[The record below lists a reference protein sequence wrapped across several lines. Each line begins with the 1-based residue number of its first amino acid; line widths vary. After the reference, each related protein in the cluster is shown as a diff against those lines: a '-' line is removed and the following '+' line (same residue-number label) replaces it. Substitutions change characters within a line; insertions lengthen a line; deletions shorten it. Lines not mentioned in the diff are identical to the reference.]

1 MGICYASH
9 NDSASQPHKTAERGV
24 QQNPSERRI
33 PVRSNCDSK
42 DWTKKRKGIS
52 PQKERLSAVGK
63 SYFSSNTPTS
73 PSARSRQA
81 SPVVRGRA
89 ASLSPPPPPPGPAP
103 AFAYDAG
110 RRGTDSTLS
119 NRLPRASLSQPCGPL
134 DRPASENSL
143 KNGRGTPDLPDV
155 LKYDGYPSVMEAPP
169 AAEQVGE
176 PISNLADPD
185 VCASL
190 YGRSGKLASRPV
202 TQSHMHTRVSMALGK
217 SKSKPAPLRFEM
229 KPRAVGFNNVFGSNG
244 AREARERAADQEEV
258 PEGFIDSDD
267 KRDSG
272 IGLREEAAESLTQND
287 DHPQAKS
294 RIIIHEKPAIGRRNS
309 SSCSSANGHS
319 RQSRSHPSRSR
330 SPTQSRSR
338 SASRTKSERRQTERL
353 RARSRSNSR
362 SQSRK
367 RRRSRSS
374 DGQKHRHWDRV
385 RDRSDSRSR
394 RRRRSGQYYV
404 PDRHRSMRHLR
415 SPSRSNDSRNASRS
429 KNPRSI
435 SLQAGKVL
443 IQERTV
449 ERDVKEGWTPI
460 APADPI
466 KPRKLKTGRADEEKG
481 RHLSSNKRRS
491 PRTTERRQ
499 SKASSESMDVVEDE
513 PHELGTSES
522 LDEDDPSAM
531 EGQVEEGTGEMFL
544 EASGSATP
552 EQACPVMLPDV
563 ITPVESELETDVE
576 EQAYSETDGPDVEE
590 QVYLET
596 DGPALSC
603 VGADDPVEEIVMPA
617 ETQPATQAPSLVS
630 ETLDIPEGTEE
641 WSLSDGGLVE
651 DDYRGLDV
659 VEEVGYVPVLGG
671 IEEAFG
677 SNMNGSVPRDPSDPL
692 HLVNHLTSA
701 TTYPPMVALHVRG
714 TNNARAILA
723 GMLVSITPTATMHL
737 TAARETTIHIADI
750 PDTRDDLDSVEMDD
764 FDPFALIDEFYDGEE
779 KKKTDEIKMRRV
791 VIVRKRDIGSVWVDG
806 ERVDAGALLR

>member
-1 MGICYASH
+1 MLQSMGTCYASH
-9 NDSASQPHKTAERGV
+9 NDSASQPHKTAERRV

-33 PVRSNCDSK
+33 PGSNCDSK
-42 DWTKKRKGIS
+42 DWTKKRKPNS
-52 PQKERLSAVGK
+52 PQKERLSAVGR
-63 SYFSSNTPTS
+63 SYFSSNASTS
-73 PSARSRQA
+73 PTERRRQK

-110 RRGTDSTLS
+110 RRGTDSTLN

-134 DRPASENSL
+134 DRSASESSL
-143 KNGRGTPDLPDV
+143 KTKKGRATPDLSDV
-155 LKYDGYPSVMEAPP
+155 FKYDGDPSVLETPP
-169 AAEQVGE
+169 AAEQVGG
-176 PISNLADPD
+176 PISILTDPD
-185 VCASL
+185 VRASL
-190 YGRSGKLASRPV
+190 YGRSGKVASRPI
-202 TQSHMHTRVSMALGK
+202 TQSHMHTRVSMTLGK
-217 SKSKPAPLRFEM
+217 VKSKPPPLRFEM
-229 KPRAVGFNNVFGSNG
+229 KPRPSGFNNVFDSNG
-244 AREARERAADQEEV
+244 AREVRERAADQEEASEV
-258 PEGFIDSDD
+258 FIDSDG

-272 IGLREEAAESLTQND
+272 IGLREDAAESCPQND
-287 DHPQAKS
+287 DHPQPKS

-309 SSCSSANGHS
+309 SSCSSATGHS
-319 RQSRSHPSRSR
+319 QQGRSHSSRSR
-330 SPTQSRSR
+330 SPTLSRSR
-338 SASRTKSERRQTERL
+338 SASRTKSEPRQLEQL
-353 RARSRSNSR
+353 RARSRSKSR

-367 RRRSRSS
+367 RTRSRSS

-404 PDRHRSMRHLR
+404 PDRHRTMRHHR
-415 SPSRSNDSRNASRS
+415 SPPRSNESANASRS
-429 KNPRSI
+429 KKPRSI

-443 IQERTV
+443 IKERTV

-460 APADPI
+460 APADPV
-466 KPRKLKTGRADEEKG
+466 KPRKLKIGRGDDEKR
-481 RHLSSNKRRS
+481 RHTSNKRRRS
-491 PRTTERRQ
+491 PRTTERRW
-499 SKASSESMDVVEDE
+499 SKASSESMDVVEGE
-513 PHELGTSES
+513 PHELGNSES
-522 LDEDDPSAM
+522 YDEDPSAM
-531 EGQVEEGTGEMFL
+531 EGQVDQGTEEMFL
-544 EASGSATP
+544 GASGSLTP
-552 EQACPVMLPDV
+552 EQVCPVLLPDV

-576 EQAYSETDGPDVEE
+576 GQACSESDGS
-590 QVYLET
+590 
-596 DGPALSC
+596 ALSC
-603 VGADDPVEEIVMPA
+603 VRADDPVAEVVMPA
-617 ETQPATQAPSLVS
+617 ETHPTTQVPSLVS

-641 WSLSDGGLVE
+641 WSSSDGGLVE

-671 IEEAFG
+671 VEEALG
-677 SNMNGSVPRDPSDPL
+677 SSMNGLVPRDPTDPL

-723 GMLVSITPTATMHL
+723 GTLVSITPTATMHL

-791 VIVRKRDIGSVWVDG
+791 VIVRKRDIANVWVDG
-806 ERVDAGALLR
+806 EKVDAGALLR